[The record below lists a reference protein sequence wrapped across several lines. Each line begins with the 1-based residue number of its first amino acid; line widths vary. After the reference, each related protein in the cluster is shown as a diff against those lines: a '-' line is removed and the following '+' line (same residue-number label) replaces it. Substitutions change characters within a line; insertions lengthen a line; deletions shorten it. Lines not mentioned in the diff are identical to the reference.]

1 MTLRPGREAITLPL
15 LFLTVA
21 LMGGFR
27 SPTSGGMKFVAP
39 DLVFLVLGVLLLGAA
54 FRSGLLVPGLLM
66 SDRRAP
72 LENLSGS
79 VVLLTLFLASAQV
92 VNILAPEEGLLHLLY
107 CFFFTALLWNTMA
120 AQPDRRRLLHSLFV
134 ILASAFLFKYVLL
147 SGLYD
152 PEGGLTR
159 RVLTALLEGVALGT
173 LQYQPFAPATGYVA
187 FFTVVLY
194 LAGLA
199 LLPVPQKSAALVR
212 VEAEDVLDVQ
222 PT

>member
-1 MTLRPGREAITLPL
+1 VTVRPGREAITLPL

-27 SPTSGGMKFVAP
+27 SALTGGMRFVAP
-39 DLVFLVLGVLLLGAA
+39 DLIFLVLGVLLLGAA

-66 SDRRAP
+66 SERRAP
-72 LENLSGS
+72 LENLSGAI
-79 VVLLTLFLASAQV
+79 VLVALFLASAQV
-92 VNILAPEEGLLHLLY
+92 VNILAPEGGLLHLLY
-107 CFFFTALLWNTMA
+107 CFFFAALLWNTMA

-147 SGLYD
+147 HGLYD
-152 PEGGLTR
+152 PQGGLTR

-173 LQYQPFAPATGYVA
+173 LQHEPFAPATGYVA

-199 LLPVPQKSAALVR
+199 LLPVPQGPTALVR
-212 VEAEDVLDVQ
+212 VGAEDVLDVQ